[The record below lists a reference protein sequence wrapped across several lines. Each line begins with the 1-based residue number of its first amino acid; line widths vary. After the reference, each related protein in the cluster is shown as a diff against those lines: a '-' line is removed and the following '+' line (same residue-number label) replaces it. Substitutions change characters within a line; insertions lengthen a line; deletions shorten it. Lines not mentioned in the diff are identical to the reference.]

1 MEHPFYLVESKMDKT
16 KFFGSKG
23 MFSLVLTMH
32 PAKNGQIQRL
42 WPLCSNWSVLA
53 GEEIKA
59 LSNKV
64 SLLFLKAEKCGRS
77 NTEEGK
83 RIMKKDASV

>member
-1 MEHPFYLVESKMDKT
+1 MVRSKDY
-16 KFFGSKG
+16 GHCA
-23 MFSLVLTMH
+23 LI
-32 PAKNGQIQRL
+32 GQF
-42 WPLCSNWSVLA
+42 LA

-83 RIMKKDASV
+83 RIRRKMCISVEN